1 MRNASTSTHRRSRT
15 KVRALVTPSPVG
27 VVIVMAPAFSAQSK
41 PGNARPVFD
50 ENAGVD
56 GVRHLVHV
64 VDIAR
69 VHRRRMVAT
78 AFKLN
83 RQGDGFFDVGDPHH
97 RQYRHHH
104 FSDGKRMVSW
114 RFHKQQARLIR
125 DVQADG
131 CGNLARVTTDPVTA
145 DGTFTTFIDILQ
157 QHRLELFGLSGG
169 QFHRVLTFHQTHQL
183 VSDTIHHNQHF
194 FVGADDVVIKRCA
207 FDDGLCGARQ
217 VGGLIHHHRGL
228 PAPAAIR
235 RLLVCLRAAST
246 TASPPVTTSRPIP
259 GYLNNRWAV
268 SISGFATV
276 TSKFSGPPA
285 ATTA

>member
-1 MRNASTSTHRRSRT
+1 
-15 KVRALVTPSPVG
+15 
-27 VVIVMAPAFSAQSK
+27 
-41 PGNARPVFD
+41 
-50 ENAGVD
+50 
-56 GVRHLVHV
+56 
-64 VDIAR
+64 
-69 VHRRRMVAT
+69 MVAT

-217 VGGLIHHHRGL
+217 VGGLIHHHRGI
-228 PAPAAIR
+228 AGTGGNQAFISMFAR
-235 RLLVCLRAAST
+235 RVHHRFAASHHQQANT
-246 TASPPVTTSRPIP
+246 GIFEQPLGGFDIRVRHGDQQIFRATGGDHRLIEEGDCPLRDLFRRRMR
-259 GYLNNRWAV
+259 GKHDAV
-268 SISGFATV
+268 ACGNQADGVINHRRRRIGGRRDRGHHTPRRIFNQRQAV
-276 TSKFSGPPA
+276 IAGQHLRR
-285 ATTA
+285 